1 MFGSGKNKNAAKKAY
16 EIAYALF
23 RVSAKISESV
33 IKERLE
39 SRAMDLLTSVNAEEY
54 GNAAKTAA
62 AIDALVKFATDLN
75 IISIQN
81 SDVLLREIGI
91 MSEEV
96 AECLDKS
103 DDVDVSKFFSAAPQ
117 EKQENVTLDS
127 FIDSVEPAE
136 TALSHA
142 YSFVPEGAPDAMPPR
157 AVQFSA
163 RSVTPAETMS
173 SRAPSVIPAKAMS
186 SRNPSVI
193 PAEAGI
199 QAFSGSV
206 NLDPV
211 FQRDD
216 KEVGKWD
223 ANAQSGNPANILKSG
238 NRQIAILDRIRQS
251 GNCKLKEIQDVLPN
265 CSERTIRYD
274 LEDLIERNLVER
286 IGSGGP
292 AVSYRIR
299 QIS

>member
-1 MFGSGKNKNAAKKAY
+1 MFESGKKKNAAKKAY

-23 RVSAKISESV
+23 RISARISESGV
-33 IKERLE
+33 KERLE
-39 SRAMDLLTSVNAEEY
+39 SQAMDLLISANAEEY
-54 GNAAKTAA
+54 GNAAKATA

-75 IISIQN
+75 IISISN
-81 SDVLLREIGI
+81 SDVLLREVAVMNEAI
-91 MSEEV
+91 

-103 DDVDVSKFFSAAPQ
+103 DDVDVSKFFTAAPQ

-127 FIDSVEPAE
+127 FIDSAGPTE

-142 YSFVPEGAPDAMPPR
+142 YSFI
-157 AVQFSA
+157 
-163 RSVTPAETMS
+163 PAES
-173 SRAPSVIPAKAMS
+173 SVVPAKA
-186 SRNPSVI
+186 
-193 PAEAGI
+193 GI
-199 QAFSGSV
+199 QDSFSSEGEI

-211 FQRDD
+211 LQRDD
-216 KEVGKWD
+216 KEK
-223 ANAQSGNPANILKSG
+223 SGNPASVLRSG

-251 GNCKLKEIQDVLPN
+251 GNCKLKEIQEVLPD

-286 IGSGGP
+286 VGAGGP

-299 QIS
+299 QIA